1 MTHPRKHLRREAIRF
16 QTMRRARLVI
26 ALGTAWITVL
36 ALASPA
42 LATSHSG
49 EGWFGETNDVN
60 ITTAMFLTIIFFP
73 TVILILSL
81 IQWRL
86 DKRKH
91 ARMDAAKRRA
101 ANADW
106 RGGW

>member
-1 MTHPRKHLRREAIRF
+1 MRVRRLFAV
-16 QTMRRARLVI
+16 LVC
-26 ALGTAWITVL
+26 ALSGLLLAAPA
-36 ALASPA
+36 ALA
-42 LATSHSG
+42 HGSG
-49 EGWFGETNDVN
+49 GGQGWYGVTNDLT
-60 ITTAMFLTIIFFP
+60 ITNAMFLVILFFP
-73 TVILILSL
+73 TIIVLFSL

-91 ARMDAAKRRA
+91 ARLDAAKRRA

>member
-1 MTHPRKHLRREAIRF
+1 
-16 QTMRRARLVI
+16 MRRTRIMTALLVFSITLLTIAPAAFARADGGEGFYGETKDKTITNWMFFTI
-26 ALGTAWITVL
+26 ALF
-36 ALASPA
+36 PA
-42 LATSHSG
+42 L
-49 EGWFGETNDVN
+49 
-60 ITTAMFLTIIFFP
+60 IIIF
-73 TVILILSL
+73 SL

-91 ARMDAAKRRA
+91 ARMRAAKRRA

>member
-1 MTHPRKHLRREAIRF
+1 
-16 QTMRRARLVI
+16 MRRARFTI
-26 ALGTAWITVL
+26 ALTLFVGTLLTV
-36 ALASPA
+36 APA
-42 LATSHSG
+42 AFARDDG
-49 EGWFGETNDVN
+49 GQGWWGETNDKD
-60 ITTAMFLTIIFFP
+60 ITNVMFIVIAFFP
-73 TVILILSL
+73 TVILVFSL

-91 ARMDAAKRRA
+91 AKMDAAKRRE

>member
-1 MTHPRKHLRREAIRF
+1 
-16 QTMRRARLVI
+16 MRRTRIMTALLVFSLTLLTIAPAAFAR
-26 ALGTAWITVL
+26 ADG
-36 ALASPA
+36 
-42 LATSHSG
+42 G
-49 EGWFGETNDVN
+49 QGYYGETNDKI
-60 ITTAMFLTIIFFP
+60 ITNAMFLVIAFFP
-73 TVILILSL
+73 TVILVLTL

-91 ARMDAAKRRA
+91 AKMDAAKRRA

>member
-1 MTHPRKHLRREAIRF
+1 
-16 QTMRRARLVI
+16 MRRTRIMTALLVFSVTLLTLAPAALAQGAGENGGSQGWYGETSDKVVTNAMFIVI
-26 ALGTAWITVL
+26 A
-36 ALASPA
+36 
-42 LATSHSG
+42 
-49 EGWFGETNDVN
+49 
-60 ITTAMFLTIIFFP
+60 FFP
-73 TVILILSL
+73 VVIVVFTV

-91 ARMDAAKRRA
+91 AKMDAAKRRA

>member
-1 MTHPRKHLRREAIRF
+1 
-16 QTMRRARLVI
+16 
-26 ALGTAWITVL
+26 
-36 ALASPA
+36 
-42 LATSHSG
+42 
-49 EGWFGETNDVN
+49 
-60 ITTAMFLTIIFFP
+60 MFIMIVFFP
-73 TVILILSL
+73 TVIIVLSL

-101 ANADW
+101 ASADW

>member
-1 MTHPRKHLRREAIRF
+1 
-16 QTMRRARLVI
+16 MRRTRIMTALLVFSVTLLTIAPAAFAR
-26 ALGTAWITVL
+26 ADG
-36 ALASPA
+36 
-42 LATSHSG
+42 G
-49 EGWFGETNDVN
+49 EGWYGETNDKV
-60 ITTAMFLTIIFFP
+60 ITNAMFVVIAFFP
-73 TVILILSL
+73 TVILIFSL

-101 ANADW
+101 ANVDW

>member
-1 MTHPRKHLRREAIRF
+1 MA
-16 QTMRRARLVI
+16 ALVCFSATLLI
-26 ALGTAWITVL
+26 LAPD
-36 ALASPA
+36 ALARDN
-42 LATSHSG
+42 G
-49 EGWFGETNDVN
+49 GQGWYGETNDKV
-60 ITTAMFLTIIFFP
+60 ITNAMFLTIIFFP
-73 TVILILSL
+73 AVIVLFTV